1 METRAYTSS
10 LILEI
15 IVRLW
20 NMDKRN
26 TKNNELNIIKSET
39 KLENRITSVYGS
51 TFNVGST
58 NIVYS
63 FLICKC
69 IDNF

>member
-1 METRAYTSS
+1 METRVYTSS

-15 IVRLW
+15 IIRLW

-26 TKNNELNIIKSET
+26 TKNNELNIIKFET